1 MTGARDVD
9 ATVEGPRAPERPNY
23 AGAIYG
29 SLLAAS
35 VVVGAG
41 VGAEGNYHLG
51 PLRLAALLVATGL
64 VFFIAHAYSELVGDR
79 LRHAPL
85 GWSEIRRV
93 ARHEWPLFQA
103 ALPPAGAAV
112 LVGLLGASDTAAAWT
127 ALTVALVA
135 QVGWATFAT
144 RRSGASAPLVLATT
158 VVNLV
163 LGLLIVL
170 LKSALQH

>member
-1 MTGARDVD
+1 M
-9 ATVEGPRAPERPNY
+9 
-23 AGAIYG
+23 
-29 SLLAAS
+29 
-35 VVVGAG
+35 
-41 VGAEGNYHLG
+41 
-51 PLRLAALLVATGL
+51 
-64 VFFIAHAYSELVGDR
+64 FFIAHAYSELVGDR

-85 GWSEIRRV
+85 GWSEVRRV

>member
-9 ATVEGPRAPERPNY
+9 APVEGRQASDRPDY

-41 VGAEGNYHLG
+41 VGAEGDYHLG
-51 PLRLAALLVATGL
+51 PVRLAALLVATGL
-64 VFFIAHAYSELVGDR
+64 VFFLAHAYAELVGG
-79 LRHAPL
+79 RHHASL
-85 GWSEIRRV
+85 GWSEIAKV

-103 ALPPAGAAV
+103 SLPPAGAAL
-112 LVGLLGASDTAAAWT
+112 LVGLLGGSDAAAAWT

-144 RRSGASAPLVLATT
+144 RRGGASAPLVLATT
-158 VVNLV
+158 AVNLV
-163 LGLLIVL
+163 LGLLIVA
-170 LKSALQH
+170 LKTALQH